1 MSQFAAWQTAMNRL
15 PKSTPLLIPVRG
27 GGLVNAERIAILR
40 DLSESNQVAL
50 AKEIDV
56 FSLNKGDQCFRS
68 GDDANVF
75 YILVEGRCKIYN
87 YTSDGREQIL
97 YIYTAGD
104 FIGGLNLLKNQ
115 NYLYTGQAVENCLI
129 AAISKSSFMKYCY
142 DQPAILRLIIDKCY
156 DRIRWAENLVSCLV
170 SSSADAKVASVLLRL
185 SESYGEKTPRG
196 TVLRLTINREEMGSY
211 AGLARETMS
220 RKLNQFS
227 DEGLIE
233 FVGPK
238 SICIVDE
245 DKLRK
250 MT

>member
-1 MSQFAAWQTAMNRL
+1 MNQFSNRQSSKYRL
-15 PKSTPLLIPVRG
+15 PKSAPLLIPVRG
-27 GGLVNAERIAILR
+27 GGLVNAEKIAILR
-40 DLSESNQVAL
+40 DLSEADQNAL
-50 AKEIDV
+50 AKEIDI
-56 FSLNKGDQCFRS
+56 FSLNKGDYCFRS

-75 YILVEGRCKIYN
+75 YILIDGRCKIYS

-104 FIGGLNLLKNQ
+104 FIGGLNLLKDH
-115 NYLYTGQAVENCLI
+115 NYLYTGQAVENCLV
-129 AAISKSSFMKYCY
+129 AAIGKSSFMKYCY
-142 DQPAILRLIIDKCY
+142 DQPSILRLIIDKCY
-156 DRIRWAENLVSCLV
+156 DRIRWAENLINCLV

-185 SESYGEKTPRG
+185 SESYGEKTERG
-196 TVLRLTINREEMGSY
+196 TVLHLTINREEMGSY

-238 SICIVDE
+238 SICIKDE
-245 DKLRK
+245 EKLKR
-250 MT
+250 MI